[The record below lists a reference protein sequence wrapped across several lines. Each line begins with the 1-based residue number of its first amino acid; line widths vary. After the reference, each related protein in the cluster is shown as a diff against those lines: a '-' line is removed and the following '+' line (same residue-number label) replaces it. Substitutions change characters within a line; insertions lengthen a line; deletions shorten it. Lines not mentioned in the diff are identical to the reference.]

1 MSVVLSVRAGDDAQ
15 LSRLHRAFHLAAGV
29 DELTGPEARP
39 RTGDWLI
46 ESEPNEFWW
55 PRSGSLRETVQRVP
69 DGVDVVEAVTRLLV
83 GSDHMYRVREWGAVG
98 RKRISRVGGGDRA
111 LRGWYPIEVL
121 VVTGEAVDDRELVGA
136 LAAGTIVE
144 DTRLRDALAASE
156 RGVAP
161 TFAPPSILDD
171 AQLAGDVAALGDADI
186 VAARRRLDELEE
198 RVAAVE
204 SLVPLRLERALRTI
218 LRRHRR

>member
-1 MSVVLSVRAGDDAQ
+1 M
-15 LSRLHRAFHLAAGV
+15 
-29 DELTGPEARP
+29 
-39 RTGDWLI
+39 
-46 ESEPNEFWW
+46 
-55 PRSGSLRETVQRVP
+55 
-69 DGVDVVEAVTRLLV
+69 
-83 GSDHMYRVREWGAVG
+83 
-98 RKRISRVGGGDRA
+98 
-111 LRGWYPIEVL
+111 
-121 VVTGEAVDDRELVGA
+121 
-136 LAAGTIVE
+136 
-144 DTRLRDALAASE
+144 
-156 RGVAP
+156 AP